1 MATKAELVKQLREL
15 TQAGMSDCVKAL
27 GECNDDLEAAQK

>member
-1 MATKAELVKQLREL
+1 MATKAELVKELRAA

-27 GECNDDLEAAQK
+27 SETNNDMDAAIK